1 MAIYLAYVLYARC
14 VLEMW
19 QASVSVLHLL
29 GQEWPFKESQRV
41 WVTWG
46 DSHSRMTSYP
56 VSTWLINKFGSML
69 TVLQPRMVFITT
81 ASGTHTVSV
90 RRGWMFESRPE

>member
-19 QASVSVLHLL
+19 QASVSVLYLL
-29 GQEWPFKESQRV
+29 GQEWSFKESQRV

-46 DSHSRMTSYP
+46 DSHSRTTSHP
-56 VSTWLINKFGSML
+56 VST
-69 TVLQPRMVFITT
+69 
-81 ASGTHTVSV
+81 
-90 RRGWMFESRPE
+90 